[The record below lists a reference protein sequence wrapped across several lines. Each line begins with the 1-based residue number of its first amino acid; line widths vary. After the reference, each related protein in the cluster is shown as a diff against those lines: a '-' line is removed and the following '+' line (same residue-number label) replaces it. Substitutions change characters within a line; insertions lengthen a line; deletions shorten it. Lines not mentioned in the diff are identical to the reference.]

1 MPPKIIPKKL
11 SRSKDSKNDDLPEVS
26 VDPVLVVSQDL
37 DDYDSLSN
45 MSSQWVYGSPNVP
58 SSLEPTNDRVMI
70 VSSREKAKGE
80 QSHSELILIPK
91 LDFKKI
97 DKYRQYAKDFAGV
110 KEKNKAKAEEE
121 QAANQQSIPII
132 APVLENHAVHA
143 PQKSQLHLQNP
154 TQKPVKPQPI
164 AAQQPLLLASVKEL
178 PQTLNRQTSQQLS
191 PPNALVNN
199 CFFVGFGVLFLVALL
214 DLFAWN
220 QAFAS
225 LNTAFGKMVASLVGS
240 SSLVMI
246 LLYPAEQLIF
256 VLSVV
261 PGFSIYKVYLVCL
274 SPKVVGPFFLMFIW
288 DAILK
293 NGIFMGIQFLTSKV
307 KWRQSLLRSQK
318 FSILATMLDKE
329 IAYAIMFHFN
339 YLPEY
344 ALLILGS
351 VLVTSERRWIHL
363 AALNGSS
370 LIQITVLS
378 ILHQD
383 GWQNLTSFAGLTG
396 NFSKPFSGILFML
409 MSYLRFA
416 LTVGY
421 FVVVVLRKSASPMPA
436 SVVMPANNNL
446 TGLANSSVPGNNQST
461 KSGGLLAKRQR
472 LQSRNPPLAGNGSK
486 DGPKNH
492 DDSEMNMVHK

>member
-11 SRSKDSKNDDLPEVS
+11 SKSKDTKNDEVQEVS

-70 VSSREKAKGE
+70 VSSREKVKGE
-80 QSHSELILIPK
+80 QSQSELILIPK

-121 QAANQQSIPII
+121 KAANQPSIPGVTPI
-132 APVLENHAVHA
+132 VESQAVHA
-143 PQKSQLHLQNP
+143 PQKSQLQLQNS
-154 TQKPVKPQPI
+154 TQKAGKPQPT
-164 AAQQPLLLASVKEL
+164 AAQQSQLVASVKDL
-178 PQTLNRQTSQQLS
+178 PQPLNRQTSQQQS
-191 PPNALVNN
+191 HPNGLVNN

-214 DLFAWN
+214 DLLAWN

-225 LNTAFGKMVASLVGS
+225 LNTAFGKMVVSLVGS
-240 SSLVMI
+240 SSFVMI
-246 LLYPAEQLIF
+246 LLYPAEQLVF

-274 SPKVVGPFFLMFIW
+274 SPKVVGPFFLMLVW

-293 NGIFMGIQFLTSKV
+293 NGLFMGIQFMTSKP

-351 VLVTSERRWIHL
+351 VLITTERRWIHL

-378 ILHQD
+378 ILNAD
-383 GWQNLTSFAGLTG
+383 ALENLTSFAGLTG
-396 NFSKPFSGILFML
+396 NFTKPFSGILFML
-409 MSYLRFA
+409 VSYLRFA
-416 LTVGY
+416 LTMGY
-421 FVVVVLRKSASPMPA
+421 FAAIVLRKSNTTISATA
-436 SVVMPANNNL
+436 VMPAHNST
-446 TGLANSSVPGNNQST
+446 TGLASSSIPANNQST
-461 KSGGLLAKRQR
+461 KSGGLLAKKQR
-472 LQSRNPPLAGNGSK
+472 LQSKNVNAAGNGSK

-492 DDSEMNMVHK
+492 DDSEMNMVNK